1 MRQGLRASMWLAAL
15 LAIGATTGFETTG
28 AQQAPQAQK
37 PAAKPP
43 VKRDAKKPAPASKT
57 PAAPAAASA
66 AAPAPGKPWL
76 RWGGPTHDFIV
87 PSTGLASTWPADG
100 PPRLWSRTLG
110 DGYSGIAE
118 ENGILYTGY
127 RRGTEDIVTALD
139 AQSGKTIWET
149 KYSAPFTNSWADGV
163 GPGPYAMPQVIGDR
177 LVVASGNGLIQSL
190 DKKTGKIVWT
200 HDLYSEFGGTELG
213 FGYSS
218 HALPYKDNLIVL
230 AGGGGILSRITGGG
244 GAIIAFKQRDGAVAW
259 KANSFTNAHSSPML
273 INVNGQQQVV
283 ALLAAEVMGFNP
295 DNGTLLW
302 RHPHPTGN
310 GLAISQP
317 VWGPDNILF
326 ISSAYGTGSRALELR
341 QANGQTTVRE
351 LWHSPRI
358 QSHFG
363 TVIRQGDYVYLSSG
377 HSGPAF
383 MTAVNVKTGQVAWQQ
398 RGFAKAQLLYADG
411 KFVMVDE
418 DGTLALATATPQ
430 AFTVLAQAPILKRIA
445 WTPPTLV
452 GTRLYVRDRNT
463 IVALDLGA
471 PKTAMR

>member
-1 MRQGLRASMWLAAL
+1 MRQVLRVAMWLVPL
-15 LAIGATTGFETTG
+15 ISMQLMTTTFARTSGD
-28 AQQAPQAQK
+28 AHQQK
-37 PAAKPP
+37 PAARPP
-43 VKRDAKKPAPASKT
+43 LKQDVKKPAPA
-57 PAAPAAASA
+57 PATTAA
-66 AAPAPGKPWL
+66 AAPAPAPAGQPWL
-76 RWGGPTHDFIV
+76 RWGGPTLDFIV

-100 PPRLWSRTLG
+100 PPRVWTRTLG

-118 ENGILYTGY
+118 ENGILYTGF
-127 RRGTEDIVTALD
+127 RRGSDDVVTALD
-139 AQSGKTIWET
+139 EQSGKTIWET
-149 KYSAPFTNSWADGV
+149 KYAAPFTNQWAEGV

-177 LVVASGNGLIQSL
+177 LVVASGTGLLHSL

-200 HDLYSEFGGTELG
+200 HDLYNELGGTKLI

-218 HALPYKDNLIVL
+218 HALPYKDTLIVL
-230 AGGGGILSRITGGG
+230 AGGRGGLLSRITGSGS
-244 GAIIAFKQRDGAVAW
+244 AVIAFKQRDGAVAW
-259 KANSFTNAHSSPML
+259 QANTFDNAHSSPML

-283 ALLAAEVMGFNP
+283 ALLAEEVIGFSP
-295 DNGTLLW
+295 DDGTILW
-302 RHPHPTGN
+302 RHPHATGN

-326 ISSAYGTGSRALELR
+326 VSSAYGTGSRALELR

-351 LWHSPRI
+351 LWYSPRI

-363 TVIRQGDYVYLSSG
+363 TVIRRGDFVYLSSG

-398 RGFAKAQLLYADG
+398 RGFSKAQLLYADG
-411 KFVMVDE
+411 KFVMLDE

-430 AFTVLAQAPILKRIA
+430 LFSVLAQTSLLKRIA

-452 GTRLYVRDRNT
+452 GTRLYVRDRT
-463 IVALDLGA
+463 SIVALDLGA
-471 PKTAMR
+471 PKTASR

>member
-1 MRQGLRASMWLAAL
+1 MRQSFRRTAWLVVLIAMEVMASLAMPS
-15 LAIGATTGFETTG
+15 
-28 AQQAPQAQK
+28 AQARK
-37 PAAKPP
+37 PEPKP
-43 VKRDAKKPAPASKT
+43 K
-57 PAAPAAASA
+57 A
-66 AAPAPGKPWL
+66 AAPAPAPAPAGQPWL
-76 RWGGPTHDFIV
+76 RWGGPTLDFIV
-87 PSTGLASTWPADG
+87 PSTGLASWWPADG
-100 PPRLWSRTLG
+100 PPRLWTRTLG
-110 DGYSGIAE
+110 DGYSGISE

-127 RRGTEDIVTALD
+127 RRGSEDVVTALD
-139 AQSGKTIWET
+139 EQSGKTIWET

-177 LVVASGNGLIQSL
+177 LVAVSGTGLIHSL

-200 HDLYSEFGGTELG
+200 HDLYREFGGTELG

-218 HALPYKDNLIVL
+218 HPLPYKDTLIVL
-230 AGGGGILSRITGGG
+230 VGGGGILSRITGGG
-244 GAIIAFKQRDGAVAW
+244 GAIMAFKQRDGAIAW
-259 KANSFTNAHSSPML
+259 KANSFVNAHSSPML
-273 INVNGQQQVV
+273 INVDGQQQVV

-295 DNGTLLW
+295 NDGTLLW

-326 ISSAYGTGSRALELR
+326 VSSAYGTGSRALELH
-341 QANGQTTVRE
+341 QKNGQTTVRE
-351 LWHSPRI
+351 LWASPRI
-358 QSHFG
+358 MSHFG
-363 TVIRQGDYVYLSSG
+363 TVIRRGDFVYLSSG

-383 MTAVNVKTGQVAWQQ
+383 MMAVNVKTGQIAWQQ

-411 KFVMVDE
+411 KFVMIDE

-430 AFTVLAQAPILKRIA
+430 NFTVLSQAPLLKRIA

-463 IVALDLGA
+463 IVALDLGVA
-471 PKTAMR
+471 KSASR